1 MPPWICVSI
10 PSRDLSVDT
19 LLNLPINLA
28 FDNVDKGSAPT
39 FFSKNHALPNS
50 DLPKDFL
57 LHPIPSLMLSLEL
70 QQLFGQAWLDRY
82 HSIIHTAFSTTP
94 LPFWV
99 LPYWYS
105 MAQVMNARSV
115 WWAARDWV
123 EKRRESADDD
133 GFMVVTEILDVLGH
147 LPWDVSLKGFGAE
160 ASL

>member
-1 MPPWICVSI
+1 MPPWIRVSI

-39 FFSKNHALPNS
+39 FFSKNHALPDS

-57 LHPIPSLMLSLEL
+57 SRPIPSLVLSLEL
-70 QQLFGQAWLDRY
+70 QQLFGQAWLDGY

-99 LPYWYS
+99 LPYC
-105 MAQVMNARSV
+105 A

-123 EKRRESADDD
+123 KKRQESADDD
-133 GFMVVTEILDVLGH
+133 GFMVVMEILDVLGR